1 MALKISNTLSG
12 RKEEFVPFEPG
23 VVTMY
28 VCGVTVYA
36 SSHIGHAMSA
46 LTFDVIRRY
55 LEYRGYAV
63 RHVINFTDIDDKII
77 KRANDEKVDWKTITE
92 RYIKEYLDW
101 MDALN
106 VKRATVYPRATE
118 EVDGIISAIE
128 ILIKKG
134 NAYAASNGDVYFRAL
149 SQPHYG
155 ALKHQSPDELNAGA
169 RIDVEEAK
177 ETALDFALWKAA
189 KPGEPSWNSPW
200 GPGRPGWHIE
210 CSVMAMRYL
219 GPQIDLHGGG
229 ADLIFPHHENEIAQS
244 ENLTGER
251 PFVKYWAHNG
261 LLQAKLVD
269 SDTGKSSVEK
279 MSKSLG
285 NTLSVGK
292 LLEMGDPDMLRM
304 FVLGSHYRN
313 PLTYT
318 DESFEVAFRS
328 LERLKSVFAP
338 HESWGNPDSNDGK
351 PEATT
356 ALETATQAAQAGF
369 EAAMDDDFNTPAAI
383 ARLYDL
389 VREIFK
395 GRDSGASGAALQKAR
410 ETLAELGGVLG
421 LRMKELPA
429 TGGSQDVEPFIK
441 LLVDLR
447 KELKTAKQFQLADK
461 VREGLK
467 GLGVKLEDRPDGT
480 TWKFE
485 K

>member
-12 RKEEFVPFEPG
+12 RKEDFVPIEPG
-23 VVTMY
+23 LVTMY

-46 LTFDVIRRY
+46 LTFDIIRRY

-63 RHVINFTDIDDKII
+63 RHVVNFTDIDDKII
-77 KRANDEKVDWKTITE
+77 KRANEEKVEWKSITE

-106 VKRATVYPRATE
+106 VKRATVYPRATG
-118 EVDGIISAIE
+118 EVDGIIAAIQT
-128 ILIKKG
+128 LIEKG
-134 NAYAASNGDVYFRAL
+134 NAYAAPNGDVYFRAL
-149 SQPHYG
+149 SQPDYG

-169 RIDVEEAK
+169 RIDIDEAK
-177 ETALDFALWKAA
+177 ENPLDFALWKAA
-189 KPGEPSWNSPW
+189 KPGEPNWTSPW
-200 GPGRPGWHIE
+200 GEGRPGWHIE

-219 GPQIDLHGGG
+219 GPQIDVHGGG
-229 ADLIFPHHENEIAQS
+229 TDLIFPHHENEIAQS

-251 PFVKYWAHNG
+251 PFVRYWAHNG

-269 SDTGKSSVEK
+269 PETGKSSVEK

-285 NTLSVGK
+285 NTLSVGR

-328 LERLKSVFAP
+328 LERIKSVFAP
-338 HESWGNPDSNDGK
+338 HENWGDPTSNEGK
-351 PEATT
+351 PEATA
-356 ALETATQAAQAGF
+356 ALEQAAASAKAGF

-383 ARLYDL
+383 ARLFDL
-389 VREIFK
+389 VREINK
-395 GRDSGASGAALQKAR
+395 GRDTGASGASLNAAR

-421 LRMKELPA
+421 LRMKELPP

-447 KELKTAKQFQLADK
+447 KELKTAKQYQLADR

-480 TWKFE
+480 TWKYE

>member
-1 MALKISNTLSG
+1 VALKISNTLSG
-12 RKEEFVPFEPG
+12 RKEEFKTLKPG
-23 VVTMY
+23 EVTMY

-55 LEYRGYAV
+55 LEYKGNAV
-63 RHVINFTDIDDKII
+63 RHVVNFTDIDDKII
-77 KRANDEKVDWKTITE
+77 KRAQDENVEWKSITE
-92 RYIKEYLDW
+92 RYIQEYLDW

-118 EVDGIISAIE
+118 EVDGIVAAIQT
-128 ILIKKG
+128 LIEKG
-134 NAYAASNGDVYFRAL
+134 NAYHASNGDVYFRAL
-149 SQPHYG
+149 SQPNYG
-155 ALKHQSPDELNAGA
+155 ALKHQSPDELNSGA
-169 RIDVEEAK
+169 RIEVEEAK
-177 ETALDFALWKAA
+177 ENALDFALWKSA
-189 KPGEPSWNSPW
+189 KPGEPSWPSPW

-210 CSVMAMRYL
+210 CSAMALRHL

-251 PFVKYWAHNG
+251 PFVRYWAHNG

-269 SDTGKSSVEK
+269 PETGKSSVEK

-318 DESFEVAFRS
+318 EESFEVALTS
-328 LERLKSVFAP
+328 LKRLKSVFAP
-338 HESWGNPDSNDGK
+338 HETWGDPDSTVGK
-351 PEATT
+351 AEATA
-356 ALETATQAAQAGF
+356 ALEQAVQTAKAGF
-369 EAAMDDDFNTPAAI
+369 ETAMDDDFNTPAAI
-383 ARLYDL
+383 ARLYEL
-389 VREIFK
+389 VRETFK
-395 GRDSGASGAALQKAR
+395 GRDSGASGAALQNAR
-410 ETLAELGGVLG
+410 ESLAELGGVLG
-421 LRMKELPA
+421 LRMKELPI
-429 TGGSQDVEPFIK
+429 TNGSQDVEPFIK

-447 KELKTAKQFQLADK
+447 KELKTAKQYQLADR

-467 GLGVKLEDRPDGT
+467 VLGVKLEDRPDGT
-480 TWKFE
+480 TWIFE

>member
-1 MALKISNTLSG
+1 VALKISNTLSG
-12 RKEEFVPFEPG
+12 RKEEFTPLKPG
-23 VVTMY
+23 EVTMY

-55 LEYRGYAV
+55 LEYKGYAV
-63 RHVINFTDIDDKII
+63 RHVVNFTDIDDKII
-77 KRANDEKVDWKTITE
+77 KRAADEQVEWKSLTE

-106 VKRATVYPRATE
+106 VLRATVYPRATE
-118 EVDGIISAIE
+118 EVDGIIAAIQT
-128 ILIKKG
+128 LIEKN
-134 NAYAASNGDVYFRAL
+134 NAYFASNGDVYFRAL
-149 SQPHYG
+149 SQPNYG
-155 ALKHQSPDELNAGA
+155 ALKHQSPDELNAGS
-169 RIDVEEAK
+169 RIEVDEAK
-177 ETALDFALWKAA
+177 ENALDFALWKAA
-189 KPGEPSWNSPW
+189 KPGEPSWPSPW

-210 CSVMAMRYL
+210 CSAMALRHL

-251 PFVKYWAHNG
+251 PFVRYWAHNG
-261 LLQAKLVD
+261 LLQAKIID
-269 SDTGKSSVEK
+269 PETGKAGVEK

-318 DESFEVAFRS
+318 DESFEVALRS
-328 LERLKSVFAP
+328 LERLKAVFDPQATWGDPAAP
-338 HESWGNPDSNDGK
+338 GK
-351 PEATT
+351 PGPTT
-356 ALETATQAAQAGF
+356 ALEQAVQAARAGF

-383 ARLYDL
+383 ARLYEL

-395 GRDSGASGAALQKAR
+395 GRDSGASGKSLAAAR
-410 ETLAELGGVLG
+410 DTLAELGGVLG
-421 LRMKELPA
+421 LRMRELPPVS
-429 TGGSQDVEPFIK
+429 GSQDTEPFIR

-447 KELKTAKQFQLADK
+447 KELKTAKQYQLADR

-467 GLGVKLEDRPDGT
+467 ELGVKLEDRPDGT
-480 TWKFE
+480 IWKIE

>member
-12 RKEEFVPFEPG
+12 RKEDFVTIEPG
-23 VVTMY
+23 IVTMY

-55 LEYRGYAV
+55 FEYRGYTV

-77 KRANDEKVDWKTITE
+77 KRANDEKVPWKTITE

-118 EVDGIISAIE
+118 EVDGIVAAIQT
-128 ILIKKG
+128 LIEKG
-134 NAYAASNGDVYFRAL
+134 NAYPAANGDVYFRAL
-149 SQPHYG
+149 SQPDYG

-169 RIDVEEAK
+169 RIDVDEAK
-177 ETALDFALWKAA
+177 ENPLDFALWKAA
-189 KPGEPSWNSPW
+189 KPGEPSWASPW
-200 GPGRPGWHIE
+200 GEGRPGWHIE

-219 GPQIDLHGGG
+219 GPQIDVHGGG

-251 PFVKYWAHNG
+251 PFVRYWAHNG
-261 LLQAKLVD
+261 LLQAKLID
-269 SDTGKSSVEK
+269 PDTGKASVEK

-318 DESFEVAFRS
+318 DESFEVAFKS
-328 LERLKSVFAP
+328 LERIKSVFSP
-338 HESWGNPDSNDGK
+338 RENWGDPSSNAGK
-351 PEATT
+351 AEATT
-356 ALETATQAAQAGF
+356 ALEQAAAAARSGF

-383 ARLYDL
+383 ARLFDL
-389 VREIFK
+389 VREINK
-395 GRDSGASGAALQKAR
+395 GRDTGASGAALYAAR

-421 LRMKELPA
+421 LRMKELPVSSA
-429 TGGSQDVEPFIK
+429 SQDVEPFIK

-447 KELKTAKQFQLADK
+447 KELKTAKQYQLADR

-467 GLGVKLEDRPDGT
+467 ELGVKLEDRPDGT
-480 TWKFE
+480 TWKYE

>member
-12 RKEEFVPFEPG
+12 RKEEFMPLEPG

-55 LEYRGYAV
+55 LEYRGYV
-63 RHVINFTDIDDKII
+63 IRHVVNFTDIDDKII
-77 KRANDEKVDWKTITE
+77 KRASDEKVEWKSITE

-118 EVDGIISAIE
+118 EVDGIVAAIQT
-128 ILIKKG
+128 LIEKG
-134 NAYAASNGDVYFRAL
+134 NAYYATNSDVYFRAL
-149 SQPHYG
+149 SQPNYG
-155 ALKHQSPDELNAGA
+155 ALKHQSPDELNSGA
-169 RIDVEEAK
+169 RIDIEEAK
-177 ETALDFALWKAA
+177 ENALDFALWKAA
-189 KPGEPSWNSPW
+189 KPGEPSWPSPW

-210 CSVMAMRYL
+210 CSVMALRHL

-244 ENLTGER
+244 ENLTGQR
-251 PFVKYWAHNG
+251 PFVRYWAHNG
-261 LLQAKLVD
+261 LLQAKLID
-269 SDTGKSSVEK
+269 PDTGKSSLEK

-318 DESFEVAFRS
+318 DDSFKVAFSS
-328 LERLKSVFAP
+328 LERLKSVFAA
-338 HESWGNPDSNDGK
+338 HETWGDPASTNGK
-351 PEATT
+351 AEATAT
-356 ALETATQAAQAGF
+356 LEQANQAARLGFETAM
-369 EAAMDDDFNTPAAI
+369 EDDFNTPAAI
-383 ARLYDL
+383 ARLYEL

-395 GRDSGASGAALQKAR
+395 GRDSGASGAALESAR
-410 ETLAELGGVLG
+410 QTLAELGGVLG

-429 TGGSQDVEPFIK
+429 TSGSQDAEPFIK

-447 KELKTAKQFQLADK
+447 KELKAAKQYQLSDK

-467 GLGVKLEDRPDGT
+467 ELGVKLEDRPDGT